1 MREKVR
7 ETIATK
13 AWARWT
19 VLAIVSFTMMAGYIV
34 AKEMSPLQFMLEK
47 ATADGGMN
55 WTSGEFGIF
64 AGSRGFFNVFLL
76 MLFVGGIILD
86 KKGVRFT
93 GILSCVLMLA
103 GAAVVYGVITFTS
116 PGPVWDV
123 PLLGMVKRQVAL
135 ASLGFAFFGIG
146 YEMCGITVSKVVVRW
161 FSGKEMALA
170 MGLQVAMARL
180 GTALALG
187 FSPIIALKWGL
198 STPIMIGVFCVGVGL
213 IAYLYYC
220 TMDRQLDKVTGNLAT
235 QDENAD
241 DEQFHFSDMKLTVKN
256 PGFWL
261 ITLLCL
267 FYYSALYPFLDFA
280 TKLMISK
287 YGVDAHIAGLIP
299 AILPFTSIVLT
310 PLFGAWCFA
319 FLCDLLHDAREVCNR
334 GIHAAEKSSQ
344 KDFSAG
350 DLRNRLHLIGVAES
364 AFHHAALDFQL
375 LVGLRELC
383 KFPGRSRGVFFGDRK
398 CRRSF
403 EEGRKPFISGSFH
416 GEVDVG
422 VLVNFVM
429 NARVAKGLAKLGVF
443 RDRKASGV
451 YKDRCSTAIE
461 NIGNLVDDR
470 LLLFD
475 LCHFL
480 PPVLFRRR
488 KIKAPRRAG
497 LQNKAD

>member
-1 MREKVR
+1 MRDQVR
-7 ETIATK
+7 ESIATK

-47 ATADGGMN
+47 TVGDGGMG

-86 KKGVRFT
+86 KMGVRFT

-103 GAAVVYGVITFTS
+103 GSAAVYGSITLIS
-116 PGPVWDV
+116 PEPMLTV
-123 PLLGMVKRQVAL
+123 PLLGTVKRQVVL
-135 ASLGFAFFGIG
+135 AALGFAFFGIG
-146 YEMCGITVSKVVVRW
+146 YEMCGITVSKAIVRW

-198 STPIMIGVFCVGVGL
+198 ARPILIGVFCVGVGL

-220 TMDRQLDKVTGNLAT
+220 TMDRRRDKEQGAEDASGADSE
-235 QDENAD
+235 DEK
-241 DEQFHFSDMKLTVKN
+241 FHFADMLLTIKN
-256 PGFWL
+256 PGFWG

-287 YGVDAHIAGLIP
+287 YGVEAGLAGMIP

-310 PLFGAWCFA
+310 PLFGG
-319 FLCDLLHDAREVCNR
+319 LCDKKGRGATMMVIGSVMLTAVLIVFAIPGSSSALAVTLMCVLGIAFSLLP
-334 GIHAAEKSSQ
+334 AALWPAVPKIVPMKQLGTSYSIIYYIQ
-344 KDFSAG
+344 NVG
-350 DLRNRLHLIGVAES
+350 LMLIPVLIGKVLEHDTVGERVDYTMSLIIFAIIGVCAIITAS
-364 AFHHAALDFQL
+364 TLLWLDRRHHY
-375 LVGLRELC
+375 GLED
-383 KFPGRSRGVFFGDRK
+383 P
-398 CRRSF
+398 
-403 EEGRKPFISGSFH
+403 
-416 GEVDVG
+416 
-422 VLVNFVM
+422 
-429 NARVAKGLAKLGVF
+429 
-443 RDRKASGV
+443 
-451 YKDRCSTAIE
+451 
-461 NIGNLVDDR
+461 NINS
-470 LLLFD
+470 
-475 LCHFL
+475 
-480 PPVLFRRR
+480 
-488 KIKAPRRAG
+488 
-497 LQNKAD
+497 

>member
-1 MREKVR
+1 MRDQVR
-7 ETIATK
+7 NAIATK
-13 AWARWT
+13 TWARWT

-47 ATADGGMN
+47 AVGDGGMG

-76 MLFVGGIILD
+76 MLFFAGIILD
-86 KKGVRFT
+86 KMGVRFT

-103 GAAVVYGVITFTS
+103 GSAAVYGTITFTS
-116 PGPVWDV
+116 PDPMMTV
-123 PLLGMVKRQVAL
+123 PLLGTVKRQVVL

-170 MGLQVAMARL
+170 MGLQVALARL

-198 STPIMIGVFCVGVGL
+198 PRPILIGVFCVGVGL

-220 TMDRQLDKVTGNLAT
+220 TMDRHLDKEQGVET
-235 QDENAD
+235 QDLASQD
-241 DEQFHFSDMKLTVKN
+241 DEQFHFADMKLTIKN

-287 YGVDAHIAGLIP
+287 YGVNAELAGMIP

-310 PLFGAWCFA
+310 PLFGAWCDKKGRSATMMVVGSVMLTIVLIIFA
-319 FLCDLLHDAREVCNR
+319 MPGNSSWLAVTLMCVLGIAFSLLP
-334 GIHAAEKSSQ
+334 AALWPAVPKIVPMKQLGTSYSIIYYIQ
-344 KDFSAG
+344 NIG
-350 DLRNRLHLIGVAES
+350 LMLIPVLIGMVLERDTVGEQVDYTRSVVIFAIIGVG
-364 AFHHAALDFQL
+364 AIVTAAALLWLD
-375 LVGLRELC
+375 
-383 KFPGRSRGVFFGDRK
+383 
-398 CRRSF
+398 
-403 EEGRKPFISGSFH
+403 
-416 GEVDVG
+416 
-422 VLVNFVM
+422 
-429 NARVAKGLAKLGVF
+429 
-443 RDRKASGV
+443 
-451 YKDRCSTAIE
+451 
-461 NIGNLVDDR
+461 
-470 LLLFD
+470 
-475 LCHFL
+475 
-480 PPVLFRRR
+480 RRR
-488 KIKAPRRAG
+488 HYG
-497 LQNKAD
+497 LEKPNIE

>member
-1 MREKVR
+1 MREQVR
-7 ETIATK
+7 ETIATQ

-47 ATADGGMN
+47 TVADGGMG

-86 KKGVRFT
+86 KMGVRFT

-103 GAAVVYGVITFTS
+103 GSAAVYGAITYTS
-116 PGPVWDV
+116 PDPMWSVPV
-123 PLLGMVKRQVAL
+123 LGTVKRQVVL
-135 ASLGFAFFGIG
+135 AALGFAFFGIG
-146 YEMCGITVSKVVVRW
+146 YEMCGITVSKAIVRW

-187 FSPIIALKWGL
+187 FSPIIALNWGL
-198 STPIMIGVFCVGVGL
+198 PRPILIGVFCVGVGL

-220 TMDRQLDKVTGNLAT
+220 TMDRRLDKDKGVETQNLAS
-235 QDENAD
+235 QD
-241 DEQFHFSDMKLTVKN
+241 DEKFHFSDMKLTIKN

-287 YGVDAHIAGLIP
+287 YGVDSHLAGLIP

-310 PLFGAWCFA
+310 PLFGGWCDKKGRGATMMVIGSVMLTVVLAVFA
-319 FLCDLLHDAREVCNR
+319 MPGNSSALAVTLMCVLGIAFSLLP
-334 GIHAAEKSSQ
+334 AALWPAVPKIVPMKQLGTSYSIIYYIQ
-344 KDFSAG
+344 NIG
-350 DLRNRLHLIGVAES
+350 LMLIPVLIGKVLERDTVGDQVDYTHSLIIFAIIGVC
-364 AFHHAALDFQL
+364 AIATAAALL
-375 LVGLRELC
+375 WM
-383 KFPGRSRGVFFGDRK
+383 DRK
-398 CRRSF
+398 R
-403 EEGRKPFISGSFH
+403 H
-416 GEVDVG
+416 Y
-422 VLVNFVM
+422 
-429 NARVAKGLAKLGVF
+429 GLE
-443 RDRKASGV
+443 DP
-451 YKDRCSTAIE
+451 
-461 NIGNLVDDR
+461 NIV
-470 LLLFD
+470 
-475 LCHFL
+475 
-480 PPVLFRRR
+480 
-488 KIKAPRRAG
+488 
-497 LQNKAD
+497 

>member
-1 MREKVR
+1 MRDEVKN
-7 ETIATK
+7 TIATK

-47 ATADGGMN
+47 TVGDGGMG

-86 KKGVRFT
+86 KMGVRFT

-103 GAAVVYGVITFTS
+103 GSAAVYGSITLIS
-116 PGPVWDV
+116 PEPMLTV
-123 PLLGMVKRQVAL
+123 PLLGTVKRQVVL
-135 ASLGFAFFGIG
+135 AALGFAFFGIG
-146 YEMCGITVSKVVVRW
+146 YEMCGITVSKAIVRW

-198 STPIMIGVFCVGVGL
+198 ARPILIGVFCVGVGL

-220 TMDRQLDKVTGNLAT
+220 TMDRRRDKEQGAEDASGADSE
-235 QDENAD
+235 DEK
-241 DEQFHFSDMKLTVKN
+241 FHFADMLLTIKN
-256 PGFWL
+256 PGFWG

-287 YGVDAHIAGLIP
+287 YGVEAGLAGMIP

-310 PLFGAWCFA
+310 PLFGG
-319 FLCDLLHDAREVCNR
+319 LCDKKGRGATMMVIGSVMLTAVLIVFAIPGSSSALAVTLMCVLGVAFSLLP
-334 GIHAAEKSSQ
+334 AALWPAVPKIVPMKQLGTSYSIIYYIQ
-344 KDFSAG
+344 NIG
-350 DLRNRLHLIGVAES
+350 LMLIPVLIGKVLEHDTVGERVDYTMSLIIFAIIGVCAIITAS
-364 AFHHAALDFQL
+364 TLLWLDRRHHY
-375 LVGLRELC
+375 GLED
-383 KFPGRSRGVFFGDRK
+383 P
-398 CRRSF
+398 
-403 EEGRKPFISGSFH
+403 
-416 GEVDVG
+416 
-422 VLVNFVM
+422 
-429 NARVAKGLAKLGVF
+429 
-443 RDRKASGV
+443 
-451 YKDRCSTAIE
+451 
-461 NIGNLVDDR
+461 NINS
-470 LLLFD
+470 
-475 LCHFL
+475 
-480 PPVLFRRR
+480 
-488 KIKAPRRAG
+488 
-497 LQNKAD
+497 

>member
-1 MREKVR
+1 MRDQIK

-19 VLAIVSFTMMAGYIV
+19 VLAIVSFTMMAGYVV

-47 ATADGGMN
+47 ATADGGMG

-86 KKGVRFT
+86 KMGVRFT

-103 GAAVVYGVITFTS
+103 GSAAVYGAITYTS
-116 PGPVWDV
+116 PDPMWSVPV
-123 PLLGMVKRQVAL
+123 LGTVKRQVVL
-135 ASLGFAFFGIG
+135 AALGFAFFGIG
-146 YEMCGITVSKVVVRW
+146 YEMCGITVSKAIVRW

-187 FSPIIALKWGL
+187 FSPIIALNWGL
-198 STPIMIGVFCVGVGL
+198 PRPILIGVFCVGVGL

-220 TMDRQLDKVTGNLAT
+220 TMDRRLDKDKGVETQNLAS
-235 QDENAD
+235 QD
-241 DEQFHFSDMKLTVKN
+241 DEKFHFSDMKLTVKN

-287 YGVDAHIAGLIP
+287 YGVDSHLAGLIP

-310 PLFGAWCFA
+310 PLFGGWCDKKGRGATMMVIGSVMLTLVLIVFA
-319 FLCDLLHDAREVCNR
+319 MPL
-334 GIHAAEKSSQ
+334 KSSWIAVTLMCILGIA
-344 KDFSAG
+344 FSLLPAALWPAVPKIVPMKQLG
-350 DLRNRLHLIGVAES
+350 TSYSIIYYIQNIGLMLIPVLIGKVLERNTVGDQVDYTYSLIIFAIIGLGAIVTAS
-364 AFHHAALDFQL
+364 L
-375 LVGLRELC
+375 LLWM
-383 KFPGRSRGVFFGDRK
+383 DRK
-398 CRRSF
+398 R
-403 EEGRKPFISGSFH
+403 H
-416 GEVDVG
+416 Y
-422 VLVNFVM
+422 
-429 NARVAKGLAKLGVF
+429 GLE
-443 RDRKASGV
+443 DP
-451 YKDRCSTAIE
+451 
-461 NIGNLVDDR
+461 NINS
-470 LLLFD
+470 
-475 LCHFL
+475 
-480 PPVLFRRR
+480 
-488 KIKAPRRAG
+488 
-497 LQNKAD
+497 

>member
-1 MREKVR
+1 MRDEIR
-7 ETIATK
+7 NTIATK

-19 VLAIVSFTMMAGYIV
+19 VLAIVSFTMMAGYVV

-47 ATADGGMN
+47 ATQDGGVG

-86 KKGVRFT
+86 KMGVRFT
-93 GILSCVLMLA
+93 GILSCVLMLG
-103 GAAVVYGVITFTS
+103 GAAAVYGVITYTS
-116 PGPVWDV
+116 PDPMWNV
-123 PLLGMVKRQVAL
+123 PLLGTIKRQVAL
-135 ASLGFAFFGIG
+135 AALGFAFFGIG

-198 STPIMIGVFCVGVGL
+198 PRPILIGVFCVGVGL

-220 TMDRQLDKVTGNLAT
+220 TMDRRLDKEQGK
-235 QDENAD
+235 QDTAQGD
-241 DEQFHFSDMKLTVKN
+241 DEQFHFSDMLITIKN

-287 YGVDAHIAGLIP
+287 YGVDSHLAGLIP

-310 PLFGAWCFA
+310 PLFGGWCDKKGRGATMMLIGSVMLTVVLIVFA
-319 FLCDLLHDAREVCNR
+319 MP
-334 GIHAAEKSSQ
+334 G
-344 KDFSAG
+344 SAG
-350 DLRNRLHLIGVAES
+350 WLAVTLMCVLGIAFSLLPAALWPAVPKIVPMKQLGTSYSIIYYIQNIGLMLIPVLIGKVLERDTVGEQVDYTNSLIIFAIIGVGAIVTS
-364 AFHHAALDFQL
+364 SL
-375 LVGLRELC
+375 LLWM
-383 KFPGRSRGVFFGDRK
+383 DRK
-398 CRRSF
+398 R
-403 EEGRKPFISGSFH
+403 H
-416 GEVDVG
+416 Y
-422 VLVNFVM
+422 
-429 NARVAKGLAKLGVF
+429 GLE
-443 RDRKASGV
+443 DP
-451 YKDRCSTAIE
+451 
-461 NIGNLVDDR
+461 NITT
-470 LLLFD
+470 
-475 LCHFL
+475 
-480 PPVLFRRR
+480 
-488 KIKAPRRAG
+488 
-497 LQNKAD
+497 QE